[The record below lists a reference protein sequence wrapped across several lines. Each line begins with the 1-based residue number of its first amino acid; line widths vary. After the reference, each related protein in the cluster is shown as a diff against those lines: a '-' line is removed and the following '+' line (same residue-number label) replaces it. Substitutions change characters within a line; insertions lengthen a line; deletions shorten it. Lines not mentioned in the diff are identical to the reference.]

1 MKQRRKAS
9 GADNKIWTAGFI
21 KGIHHF
27 AFDDMTVM
35 NIVYEEAEGYF
46 RGQKNMESVVSVIQN
61 RVGLYLQEQM
71 K

>member
-1 MKQRRKAS
+1 MKQSRKA
-9 GADNKIWTAGFI
+9 GRVDNKIWTADFI
-21 KGIHHF
+21 EGIHHF

>member
-1 MKQRRKAS
+1 MKQSRKA
-9 GADNKIWTAGFI
+9 GRVDNKIWTADFNE
-21 KGIHHF
+21 GIHNF